1 VEVRNEEV
9 AQMAMDTELLE
20 TRAAETPPTRL
31 TTDDV
36 WRAIERRS
44 FAIVGYETPSGDP
57 RSSGVM
63 YQAADRRLYV
73 AVEPR
78 GWKARHIA
86 ESGRVSV
93 TVPVHRAGVLAL
105 VAPIPPATISFHGEA
120 FVHPAGVQETR
131 TLLDRFA
138 SLLPRERRGS
148 AAVIEV
154 VPEGAFVTYGIGIPL
169 RAMRDTARARARV
182 PVG

>member
-1 VEVRNEEV
+1 MSV
-9 AQMAMDTELLE
+9 DTELLE
-20 TRAAETPPTRL
+20 TRPVATSPTRL

-36 WRAIERRS
+36 WRAIEKRS

-73 AVEPR
+73 AVEPN

-86 ESGRVSV
+86 ASGRVSV

-105 VAPIPPATISFHGEA
+105 MTPIPPATISFHGDA
-120 FVHPAGVQETR
+120 FVHPAGTLRTR
-131 TLLDRFA
+131 TLLERLG

-148 AAVIEV
+148 AVVIEI
-154 VPEGAFVTYGIGIPL
+154 VPEGAFVTYGVGVPL

-182 PVG
+182 PVA